1 MGWCDWLGTSSSRCC
16 RWRGT
21 QTARTPYHNVHQNL
35 VEDFMTIF
43 LATFKR
49 TALLG
54 FSFLADDV
62 PDDEDDETEE
72 VLYFPWDQKWCNGTK
87 QHYGTTKQQQTACMH
102 ACGTKQHYGTPKQ
115 QQTACMHACGTKQ
128 HYGTTKQQQTA

>member
-1 MGWCDWLGTSSSRCC
+1 MGWCDWLGASSSRCC

-72 VLYFPWDQKWCNGTK
+72 VLYFSWGQKWCTIFFCS
-87 QHYGTTKQQQTACMH
+87 TI
-102 ACGTKQHYGTPKQ
+102 CGGYRRCILHVLHHLFQWSQFSNLPVDFAVGDW
-115 QQTACMHACGTKQ
+115 
-128 HYGTTKQQQTA
+128 